1 MRNEALC
8 EHWLPPPFGY
18 PAPPLLTIGE
28 AAALLRVSE
37 HGVRRY
43 ANAGELRPTRM
54 GRRNH
59 FRLQECLRFIQR
71 REGER

>member
-1 MRNEALC
+1 MTLA
-8 EHWLPPPFGY
+8 
-18 PAPPLLTIGE
+18 E

-37 HGVRRY
+37 HAVRRY
-43 ANAGELRPTRM
+43 VCEGELRPTRV

-59 FRLQECLRFIQR
+59 FRLAECLRFLQR